1 MPYATEPPTIPVHSR
16 SSPTCQAASNGPSTR
31 PKASASQS
39 DSTRQF
45 RVVEIRNDIGVRNSS
60 AALNSGGSEVAR

>member
-1 MPYATEPPTIPVHSR
+1 MTDDVAHIVLEDNRLQTLGLSLAEHGG
-16 SSPTCQAASNGPSTR
+16 AAALPG
-31 PKASASQS
+31 QL
-39 DSTRQF
+39 